1 MFRRAPVFRDW
12 FGPCIRVRGILTD
25 ALTEALVAAEHIYPI
40 EVFYEDTDM
49 AGIVYHANYLKYI
62 ERARSTLVRDLGV
75 DQRALKEEDGAVFV
89 VRRIESDYRASAHFG
104 DHLDVKTRIETVTGA
119 RIVFQ
124 QDIFREGQPVFSA
137 TVTVV
142 FLNEA
147 GQPARLP
154 ANIRLLLH

>member
-1 MFRRAPVFRDW
+1 MV
-12 FGPCIRVRGILTD
+12 
-25 ALTEALVAAEHIYPI
+25 AEHLFPV

-62 ERARSTLVRDLGV
+62 ERARSTLVRELGV
-75 DQRALKEEDGAVFV
+75 DQRALKEEEGAVFV
-89 VRRIESDYRASAHFG
+89 VRRIESDYLSAAHFG
-104 DHLDVKTRIETVTGA
+104 DHLEVKTSIKTVAGA

-124 QDIFREGQPVFSA
+124 QDIFREAKPVFSA
-137 TVTVV
+137 LVTVV
-142 FLNEA
+142 FVNEA